1 MKTWEDLRSKNYMI
15 KNIIIAVGITVLMLW
30 IFSALMNSALATND
44 VSNAGA
50 TDNTQTTSSG
60 SNTAI
65 TGGYSSSSSTTYQ
78 SGSTSSTSTTN
89 TTNNSTANNSYTGDS
104 RVVPSASAPSISA
117 MSQDLCTVGISAG
130 GQTFSFGA
138 SLGMTK
144 RDLNCERLKLAK
156 SLHDMGM
163 KVAAIGIMCQDSMV
177 FSAMSMAGTYCPYNG
192 KIGLEAKAEWE
203 KYGKLR
209 PDYEEYVKTLRIT
222 EQIDNE
228 ILGELDAKD
237 KYILDGNGEPTNV
250 INNHR

>member
-1 MKTWEDLRSKNYMI
+1 MKTTLI
-15 KNIIIAVGITVLMLW
+15 PAGICLIMLLGFSW
-30 IFSALMNSALATND
+30 IMDSALADVTSNGATTND
-44 VSNAGA
+44 QVN
-50 TDNTQTTSSG
+50 SSG

-65 TGGYSSSSSTTYQ
+65 TGGYSSTASTTY
-78 SGSTSSTSTTN
+78 STGSSSNTNTTN
-89 TTNNSTANNSYTGDS
+89 TTNAYAGDS
-104 RVVPSASAPSISA
+104 RVVPSASAPAISS

-156 SLHDMGM
+156 ALHDMNM
-163 KVAAIGIMCQDSMV
+163 KVAAIAIMCQDSRV
-177 FSAMSMAGTYCPYNG
+177 FSAMHMAGTYCPYNS
-192 KIGLEAKAEWE
+192 KIGSEAKTEWE

-228 ILGELDAKD
+228 ILEDID
-237 KYILDGNGEPTNV
+237 DGQV
-250 INNHR
+250 INYSGGTIKLGNQ

>member
-1 MKTWEDLRSKNYMI
+1 MIRSI
-15 KNIIIAVGITVLMLW
+15 AIAVVITVCMLW
-30 IFSALMNSALATND
+30 AFGALMDSAMADVTSSGSTTND
-44 VSNAGA
+44 QVNS
-50 TDNTQTTSSG
+50 TG

-65 TGGYSSSSSTTYQ
+65 TGGYSSTATTNFQDGSSSNTT
-78 SGSTSSTSTTN
+78 TTN
-89 TTNNSTANNSYTGDS
+89 TTNAYQGDS
-104 RVVPSASAPSISA
+104 RVVPSASAPAISS

-156 SLHDMGM
+156 ALHDMGM
-163 KVAAIGIMCQDSMV
+163 KVASIALMCQDSRV
-177 FSAMSMAGTYCPYNG
+177 FSAMAMSGTSCPYLG
-192 KIGLEAKAEWE
+192 SIGTEAQAKWE

-228 ILGELDAKD
+228 ILEDID
-237 KYILDGNGEPTNV
+237 DGQV
-250 INNHR
+250 INYSGGTIKLGN

>member
-1 MKTWEDLRSKNYMI
+1 MI
-15 KNIIIAVGITVLMLW
+15 KNISIFVVITVIILWAFSTLMD
-30 IFSALMNSALATND
+30 SALADVTSNGATTND
-44 VSNAGA
+44 QVN
-50 TDNTQTTSSG
+50 SSG

-65 TGGYSSSSSTTYQ
+65 TGGYSSTATTNFQNGSSSN
-78 SGSTSSTSTTN
+78 STTN
-89 TTNNSTANNSYTGDS
+89 NTTNAYQGDS
-104 RVVPSASAPSISA
+104 RVVPSASAPAISS

-156 SLHDMGM
+156 ALHDMNM
-163 KVAAIGIMCQDSMV
+163 KVAAIAIMCQDSRV
-177 FSAMSMAGTYCPYNG
+177 FSAMHMAGTYCPYNS
-192 KIGLEAKAEWE
+192 KIGSEAKTEWE

-228 ILGELDAKD
+228 ILEDID
-237 KYILDGNGEPTNV
+237 DGQV
-250 INNHR
+250 INYSGGTIKLGN

>member
-1 MKTWEDLRSKNYMI
+1 MI
-15 KNIIIAVGITVLMLW
+15 KSIGIVVATTVCMLW
-30 IFSALMNSALATND
+30 AFSALMDSAIADVTSNGATTND
-44 VSNAGA
+44 QVN
-50 TDNTQTTSSG
+50 SSG

-65 TGGYSSSSSTTYQ
+65 TGGYSSTASTTY
-78 SGSTSSTSTTN
+78 STGSSSNSTTTN
-89 TTNNSTANNSYTGDS
+89 TTNAYQGDS
-104 RVVPSASAPSISA
+104 RVVPSASAPAISS

-156 SLHDMGM
+156 ALHDMGM
-163 KVAAIGIMCQDSMV
+163 KVASIALMCQDSRV
-177 FSAMSMAGTYCPYNG
+177 FSAMAMSGTSCPYLG
-192 KIGLEAKAEWE
+192 SIGTEAQAKWE

-228 ILGELDAKD
+228 ILKD
-237 KYILDGNGEPTNV
+237 MDDGQV
-250 INNHR
+250 INYSNGTVKLGNQ

>member
-1 MKTWEDLRSKNYMI
+1 MIRSI
-15 KNIIIAVGITVLMLW
+15 SIVVVITVIILWAFSTLMD
-30 IFSALMNSALATND
+30 IALADVTSNGATTND
-44 VSNAGA
+44 QVN
-50 TDNTQTTSSG
+50 SSG

-65 TGGYSSSSSTTYQ
+65 TGGYSSTASTTY
-78 SGSTSSTSTTN
+78 STGSSSNSTTTN
-89 TTNNSTANNSYTGDS
+89 TTNAYQGDS
-104 RVVPSASAPSISA
+104 RVVPSASAPAISS

-156 SLHDMGM
+156 ALHDMNM
-163 KVAAIGIMCQDSMV
+163 KVAAIAIMCQDSRV
-177 FSAMSMAGTYCPYNG
+177 FSAMHMAGTYCPYNS
-192 KIGLEAKAEWE
+192 KIGSEAKTEWE

-228 ILGELDAKD
+228 ILEDID
-237 KYILDGNGEPTNV
+237 DGQV
-250 INNHR
+250 INYSGGTIKLGN

>member
-15 KNIIIAVGITVLMLW
+15 RNIIIAVGITVLMLW
-30 IFSALMNSALATND
+30 AFSALMDNAMAD
-44 VSNAGA
+44 VTGSGA
-50 TDNTQTTSSG
+50 TTNTQSTTGTSAT
-60 SNTAI
+60 NTAI
-65 TGGYSSSSSTTYQ
+65 TGGYHSEATTNYQTGSS
-78 SGSTSSTSTTN
+78 SSTSTTN
-89 TTNNSTANNSYTGDS
+89 TTNNNNNSYTGDT
-104 RVVPSASAPSISA
+104 RTVPSASAPSISA

-163 KVAAIGIMCQDSMV
+163 KVAAIGIMCQDSRV

-228 ILGELDAKD
+228 ILGELDD
-237 KYILDGNGEPTNV
+237 KEKYVLDGNGS
-250 INNHR
+250 

>member
-1 MKTWEDLRSKNYMI
+1 MRSVV
-15 KNIIIAVGITVLMLW
+15 IIVILLAIVLW
-30 IFSALMNSALATND
+30 SWSALMDSAMADVTSSGSTTND
-44 VSNAGA
+44 QVNS
-50 TDNTQTTSSG
+50 TG

-65 TGGYSSSSSTTYQ
+65 TGGYSSTATTNYQDGSSSNTT
-78 SGSTSSTSTTN
+78 TNN
-89 TTNNSTANNSYTGDS
+89 TTNAYQGDS

-130 GQTFSFGA
+130 GQSFSFGA
-138 SLGMTK
+138 SVGMTK
-144 RDLNCERLKLAK
+144 RDMNCERLKLAK

-163 KVAAIGIMCQDSMV
+163 KVAAIGIMCQDSRV

-222 EQIDNE
+222 EQIDNK
-228 ILGELDAKD
+228 ILKD
-237 KYILDGNGEPTNV
+237 MNGEDQN
-250 INNHR
+250 INYSGGTVKLGSE

>member
-1 MKTWEDLRSKNYMI
+1 MIRSI
-15 KNIIIAVGITVLMLW
+15 AIAVVITVCMLW
-30 IFSALMNSALATND
+30 AFGALMDSAMADVTSSGSTTND
-44 VSNAGA
+44 QVNS
-50 TDNTQTTSSG
+50 TG

-65 TGGYSSSSSTTYQ
+65 TGGYSSTSTTNFQDGSSSNTT
-78 SGSTSSTSTTN
+78 TTN
-89 TTNNSTANNSYTGDS
+89 TTNAYQGDS
-104 RVVPSASAPSISA
+104 RVVPSASAPAISS

-156 SLHDMGM
+156 ALHDMGM
-163 KVAAIGIMCQDSMV
+163 KVASIALMCQDSRV
-177 FSAMSMAGTYCPYNG
+177 FSAMAMSGTSCPYLG
-192 KIGLEAKAEWE
+192 SIGTEAQAKWE

-228 ILGELDAKD
+228 ILEDID
-237 KYILDGNGEPTNV
+237 DGQV
-250 INNHR
+250 INYSGGTIKLGNK

>member
-1 MKTWEDLRSKNYMI
+1 MKSILI
-15 KNIIIAVGITVLMLW
+15 PAGICLIMLLGFSW
-30 IFSALMNSALATND
+30 IMDSALADVTSNGATTND
-44 VSNAGA
+44 QVN
-50 TDNTQTTSSG
+50 SSG

-65 TGGYSSSSSTTYQ
+65 TGGYSSTASTTY
-78 SGSTSSTSTTN
+78 STGSSSNSTTTN
-89 TTNNSTANNSYTGDS
+89 TTNAYQGDS
-104 RVVPSASAPSISA
+104 RVVPSASAPAISS

-156 SLHDMGM
+156 ALHDMNM
-163 KVAAIGIMCQDSMV
+163 KVAAIAIMCQDSRV
-177 FSAMSMAGTYCPYNG
+177 FSAMHMAGTYCPYNS
-192 KIGLEAKAEWE
+192 KIGSEAKTEWE

-228 ILGELDAKD
+228 ILEDID
-237 KYILDGNGEPTNV
+237 DGQV
-250 INNHR
+250 INYSGGTIKLGN

>member
-1 MKTWEDLRSKNYMI
+1 MKSTLKP
-15 KNIIIAVGITVLMLW
+15 AGICLIMLLGFSW
-30 IFSALMNSALATND
+30 IMDSALADVTSNGATTND
-44 VSNAGA
+44 QVN
-50 TDNTQTTSSG
+50 SSG

-65 TGGYSSSSSTTYQ
+65 TGGYSSTASTTY
-78 SGSTSSTSTTN
+78 STGSSSNSTTTN
-89 TTNNSTANNSYTGDS
+89 TTNAYQGDS
-104 RVVPSASAPSISA
+104 RVVPSASAPAISS

-156 SLHDMGM
+156 ALHDMNM
-163 KVAAIGIMCQDSMV
+163 KVAAIAIMCQDSRV
-177 FSAMSMAGTYCPYNG
+177 FSAMHMAGTYCPYNS
-192 KIGLEAKAEWE
+192 KIGSEAKTEWE

-228 ILGELDAKD
+228 ILEDID
-237 KYILDGNGEPTNV
+237 DGQV
-250 INNHR
+250 INYSGGTIKLGN

>member
-1 MKTWEDLRSKNYMI
+1 MKK
-15 KNIIIAVGITVLMLW
+15 IAIVLFASCLLLW
-30 IFSALMNSALATND
+30 TLGALFDQAMADVTSNGATTND
-44 VSNAGA
+44 QVN
-50 TDNTQTTSSG
+50 SSG

-65 TGGYSSSSSTTYQ
+65 TGGYSSTASTTY
-78 SGSTSSTSTTN
+78 STGSSSNTNTTN
-89 TTNNSTANNSYTGDS
+89 TTNAYAGDS
-104 RVVPSASAPSISA
+104 RVVPSASAPAISS

-156 SLHDMGM
+156 TLHDMNM
-163 KVAAIGIMCQDSMV
+163 KVAAIAIMCQDSRV
-177 FSAMSMAGTYCPYNG
+177 FSAMHMAGTYCPYNS
-192 KIGLEAKAEWE
+192 KIGSEAKTEWE

-228 ILGELDAKD
+228 ILEDID
-237 KYILDGNGEPTNV
+237 DGQV
-250 INNHR
+250 INYSGGTIKLGN

>member
-30 IFSALMNSALATND
+30 AFSALMDNAMAD
-44 VSNAGA
+44 VTGSGA
-50 TDNTQTTSSG
+50 TTNTQSTTGTSAT
-60 SNTAI
+60 NTAI
-65 TGGYSSSSSTTYQ
+65 TGGYHSEATTNYQTGSS
-78 SGSTSSTSTTN
+78 SSTSTTN
-89 TTNNSTANNSYTGDS
+89 TTNNNNNSYTGDT
-104 RVVPSASAPSISA
+104 RTVPSASAPSISA

-163 KVAAIGIMCQDSMV
+163 KVAAIGIMCQDSRV

-237 KYILDGNGEPTNV
+237 KYILDGNGEPTNI

>member
-1 MKTWEDLRSKNYMI
+1 MRSI
-15 KNIIIAVGITVLMLW
+15 GIAVVITVGMLW
-30 IFSALMNSALATND
+30 AFSALMDSAIAD
-44 VSNAGA
+44 VTSSGA
-50 TDNTQTTSSG
+50 TDNDQVNSSG

-65 TGGYSSSSSTTYQ
+65 TGGYSSSASTTY
-78 SGSTSSTSTTN
+78 STGSSSNTNTTN
-89 TTNNSTANNSYTGDS
+89 TTNAYTGDS
-104 RVVPSASAPSISA
+104 RVVPSASAPAISS

-156 SLHDMGM
+156 ALHDMNM
-163 KVAAIGIMCQDSMV
+163 KVAAIAIMCQDSRV
-177 FSAMSMAGTYCPYNG
+177 FSAMHMAGTYCPYNS
-192 KIGLEAKAEWE
+192 KIGSEAKTEWE

-228 ILGELDAKD
+228 ILKD
-237 KYILDGNGEPTNV
+237 MDDDQV
-250 INNHR
+250 INYSGGTIKLGNE

>member
-1 MKTWEDLRSKNYMI
+1 MIRSI
-15 KNIIIAVGITVLMLW
+15 GVAVVITVCMLW
-30 IFSALMNSALATND
+30 AFSALMDSAMADVTSSGSTTND
-44 VSNAGA
+44 QVNS
-50 TDNTQTTSSG
+50 TG

-65 TGGYSSSSSTTYQ
+65 TGGYSS
-78 SGSTSSTSTTN
+78 TSTTN
-89 TTNNSTANNSYTGDS
+89 FQDGSSSNTTTNNTTNAYQGDS
-104 RVVPSASAPSISA
+104 RVVPSASAPAISS

-156 SLHDMGM
+156 ALHDMGM
-163 KVAAIGIMCQDSMV
+163 KVASIALMCQDSRV
-177 FSAMSMAGTYCPYNG
+177 FSAMAMSGTSCPYLG
-192 KIGLEAKAEWE
+192 SIGTEAQAKWE

-228 ILGELDAKD
+228 ILED
-237 KYILDGNGEPTNV
+237 IDGSQI
-250 INNHR
+250 INYSGGSVKLGNK

>member
-1 MKTWEDLRSKNYMI
+1 MKSTLI
-15 KNIIIAVGITVLMLW
+15 PAGICLIMLLGFSW
-30 IFSALMNSALATND
+30 IMDSALADVTSNGATTND
-44 VSNAGA
+44 QVN
-50 TDNTQTTSSG
+50 SSG

-65 TGGYSSSSSTTYQ
+65 TGGYSSTASTTY
-78 SGSTSSTSTTN
+78 STGSSSNSTTTN
-89 TTNNSTANNSYTGDS
+89 TTNAYQGDS
-104 RVVPSASAPSISA
+104 RVVPSASAPAISS

-156 SLHDMGM
+156 ALHDMNM
-163 KVAAIGIMCQDSMV
+163 KVAAIAIMCQDSRV
-177 FSAMSMAGTYCPYNG
+177 FSAMHMAGTYCPYNS
-192 KIGLEAKAEWE
+192 KIGSEAKTEWE

-228 ILGELDAKD
+228 ILKD
-237 KYILDGNGEPTNV
+237 MDDGQV
-250 INNHR
+250 INYSGGTIKLGN

>member
-1 MKTWEDLRSKNYMI
+1 MKSTLI
-15 KNIIIAVGITVLMLW
+15 PAGICLIMLLGFSW
-30 IFSALMNSALATND
+30 IMDSALADVTSNGATTND
-44 VSNAGA
+44 QVN
-50 TDNTQTTSSG
+50 SSG

-65 TGGYSSSSSTTYQ
+65 TGGYSSTASTTY
-78 SGSTSSTSTTN
+78 STGSSSNTNTTN
-89 TTNNSTANNSYTGDS
+89 TTNAYAGDS
-104 RVVPSASAPSISA
+104 RVVPSASAPAISS

-156 SLHDMGM
+156 ALHDMNM
-163 KVAAIGIMCQDSMV
+163 KVAAIAIMCQDSRV
-177 FSAMSMAGTYCPYNG
+177 FSAMHMAGTYCPYNS
-192 KIGLEAKAEWE
+192 KIGSEAKTEWE

-228 ILGELDAKD
+228 ILEDMD
-237 KYILDGNGEPTNV
+237 DGQV
-250 INNHR
+250 INYSGGTIKLGNQ

>member
-1 MKTWEDLRSKNYMI
+1 MIRSI
-15 KNIIIAVGITVLMLW
+15 SIVVVITVIILWAFSTLMD
-30 IFSALMNSALATND
+30 SALADVTSSGSTTND
-44 VSNAGA
+44 QVN
-50 TDNTQTTSSG
+50 SSG

-65 TGGYSSSSSTTYQ
+65 TGGYSSTASTTY
-78 SGSTSSTSTTN
+78 STGSSSNSTTTN
-89 TTNNSTANNSYTGDS
+89 TTNAYQGDS
-104 RVVPSASAPSISA
+104 RVVPSASAPAISS

-156 SLHDMGM
+156 ALHDMNM
-163 KVAAIGIMCQDSMV
+163 KVAAIAIMCQDSRV
-177 FSAMSMAGTYCPYNG
+177 FSAMHMAGTYCPYNS
-192 KIGLEAKAEWE
+192 KIGSEAKTEWE

-228 ILGELDAKD
+228 ILEDID
-237 KYILDGNGEPTNV
+237 DGQV
-250 INNHR
+250 INYSGGTIKLGN